1 MKLITFL
8 RQKSILLTGSSLFY
22 VDNALANLPAIE
34 RPSSGGGVGTYNTFK
49 GYLRDGLILG
59 GLVIAAIAFIVVANA
74 AISCFHHVRQ
84 GKATWTEFGTFVIVG
99 VMLLVVTIWLVTKAS
114 TIL

>member
-59 GLVIAAIAFIVVANA
+59 GAGHCCYRLYR
-74 AISCFHHVRQ
+74 C
-84 GKATWTEFGTFVIVG
+84 GKCGH
-99 VMLLVVTIWLVTKAS
+99 
-114 TIL
+114 